1 MAKLIV
7 RTGKLAGQEIDL
19 TEPRLII
26 GASDDCQI
34 VLPDPSI
41 DSAHASL
48 EERNGRW
55 VLQDLGSP
63 GGTLVGG
70 IPVDGPYRLSD
81 GDQITLG
88 DVELEFRG
96 IAPPPG
102 AGDADTDKLPDAP
115 LIVPADDD
123 FALAEEERPRE
134 RSGLGLPLLAIA
146 GGGLLAVIAAAVV
159 TLSLAGRIWMFQ
171 EPAAGEAV
179 VAVESAPA
187 AEAPPAGEDPAAAQA
202 LGAPVL
208 ILLEPTSPEI
218 TANPGQDVFIHSL
231 ARDASGVARIE
242 LWLDGR
248 LIATYLPDAEP
259 ATDLIAEQHWAGG
272 EPGAYLLEVVA
283 YNQAGLASNRGSF
296 LVNVVAPG
304 PGPVAEAASPVSSP
318 SPAPPAPSPTA
329 AGEALVSPFA
339 TIPAGTETPVEP
351 PWISFFHCTPACT
364 VAEGEGVLLEWAV
377 EEATQVLLD
386 GREVN
391 LMGELLI
398 TPTETITYE
407 LTVLNGSQAISRTL
421 QIGLK

>member
-7 RTGKLAGQEIDL
+7 RTGQLAGQEIDL

-48 EERNGRW
+48 DERNGRW

-70 IPVDGPYRLSD
+70 VPVDGPYRLSD

-88 DVELEFRG
+88 DVELEIRG

-102 AGDADTDKLPDAP
+102 AGDEDTDKLPDAP
-115 LIVPADDD
+115 VIVPAGDDSS
-123 FALAEEERPRE
+123 LEEEGQPRE
-134 RSGLGLPLLAIA
+134 RSGVGLPLLAIA

-179 VAVESAPA
+179 VAVESEPA
-187 AEAPPAGEDPAAAQA
+187 AEAAPAGEDPAAAE
-202 LGAPVL
+202 GAPVL

-231 ARDASGVARIE
+231 ARDETGVARIE
-242 LWLDGR
+242 LWLDGQ
-248 LIATYLPDAEP
+248 LIATHLPDAAP
-259 ATDLIAEQHWAGG
+259 ATDLMSEQHWAGS
-272 EPGAYLLEVVA
+272 EPGTYLLEVVA

-296 LVNVVAPG
+296 LVNVVATG
-304 PGPVAEAASPVSSP
+304 PGPEAEAASPVSSP
-318 SPAPPAPSPTA
+318 SPATPEPSPTA
-329 AGEALVSPFA
+329 EEEALVSPFA

-351 PWISFFHCTPACT
+351 PRISFFHCTPACT

-398 TPTETITYE
+398 TPTKTITYE

-421 QIGLK
+421 QIGVK